1 MSLLYTYLHVD
12 IHSKPH
18 KDPNKLTIKALM
30 PYIGELASLGL
41 QISGWLD
48 MSNEWVV
55 LTKTPGSPGEH
66 LQHLLMAWL
75 NGDEDPDVPHTW
87 EHFIGIV
94 RKCKRGKLAEKME
107 SEVFTSE
114 LCDGS
119 ELCVL
124 Q

>member
-1 MSLLYTYLHVD
+1 MYIHVG
-12 IHSKPH
+12 IHSRPH
-18 KDPNKLTIKALM
+18 KDPNRLAIRALM

-48 MSNEWVV
+48 MSKEW
-55 LTKTPGSPGEH
+55 TAISKTPGSPGEH
-66 LQHLLMAWL
+66 LQQLLMEWL
-75 NGDEDPDVPHTW
+75 NGEEDPDVPHTW

-94 RKCKRGKLAEKME
+94 RKCKREIAEKME
-107 SEVFTSE
+107 REVFGSELCVESE

>member
-1 MSLLYTYLHVD
+1 
-12 IHSKPH
+12 
-18 KDPNKLTIKALM
+18 M

-48 MSNEWVV
+48 MSNEWAAIT
-55 LTKTPGSPGEH
+55 LTPGSPGDH
-66 LQHLLMAWL
+66 LQQLLMEWL
-75 NGDEDPDVPHTW
+75 NGEEDPDAPHTW
-87 EHFIGIV
+87 EHFIGVV
-94 RKCKRGKLAEKME
+94 RNCKRMKLAEKME
-107 SEVFTSE
+107 REVFGRE